1 MTSLEISGID
11 LVLHVEG
18 LDALWALKRCL
29 TVPLAHVVGVE
40 RATDEARK
48 VWSGF
53 RIGTNLPGVIKAG
66 TFFGRGGMTFW
77 CVHDARHAI
86 AVELRDE
93 RYARLVIEVADPDA
107 TIRRV
112 LAALPAQ

>member
-18 LDALWALKRCL
+18 LDALWALKRRL
-29 TVPLAHVVGVE
+29 AVPLAHVVGVE

-53 RIGTNLPGVIKAG
+53 RVGTNLPGVIKAG
-66 TFFGRGGMTFW
+66 TFCGRGGMTFW

-86 AVELRDE
+86 AVELRD
-93 RYARLVIEVADPDA
+93 
-107 TIRRV
+107 
-112 LAALPAQ
+112 